1 MSPTRYALALLLGAL
16 ALGPSPALPQAAFP
30 QANPFTP
37 RDERVEDLPEGA
49 GREETFG
56 MCSACHA
63 YRLVSNQG
71 MTRQRWD
78 ETLTWMTERHNMPA
92 LAGADRDLVLD
103 YLAKAHPSKASPAG
117 GFRNPF
123 APQ

>member
-1 MSPTRYALALLLGAL
+1 MRTARRTRVLA
-16 ALGPSPALPQAAFP
+16 ALGIALVAAGPVLAQAPAFA
-30 QANPFTP
+30 P
-37 RDERVEDLPEGA
+37 RDEQVEDLPEGP

-71 MTRQRWD
+71 MTRERWD
-78 ETLTWMTERHNMPA
+78 ETMTWMTQRHGMPDIQ
-92 LAGADRDLVLD
+92 GADRDLILD
-103 YLAKAHPSKASPAG
+103 YLARNHPPRAPARGG